1 MNYIEKEEEKEI
13 DFFNDN
19 ENSDEKFKLLRN
31 GEESLINEK
40 DDKDNSN
47 DLIDFLYNKK
57 LNNSLNSK
65 TTIYLNNSRD
75 EDFNISFFP
84 KNNNE
89 ENNNFKNKK
98 LSKESIEILNNF
110 ISKELLITSQDKLE
124 NKLNNKIYNDIKEI
138 RNNLISLDN
147 EMFSFFRKPFMRKNE
162 SKVGIINEEEK
173 NKYNEKKEII
183 NFISNNIKNCV

>member
-110 ISKELLITSQDKLE
+110 ISKELLITSKDKLE

-138 RNNLISLDN
+138 RNNLISLEN

>member
-19 ENSDEKFKLLRN
+19 ENSDEKYKLLRN

-98 LSKESIEILNNF
+98 FSKESIEILNNF

-147 EMFSFFRKPFMRKNE
+147 EMFIFFRKPFMRKNE
-162 SKVGIINEEEK
+162 SKVGIVNEEEK

>member
-19 ENSDEKFKLLRN
+19 ENSDEKYKLLRN

-98 LSKESIEILNNF
+98 FSKESIEILNNF
-110 ISKELLITSQDKLE
+110 ILKELLITSQDKLE

-147 EMFSFFRKPFMRKNE
+147 EMFIFFRKPFMRKNE
-162 SKVGIINEEEK
+162 SKVGIVNEEEK

>member
-19 ENSDEKFKLLRN
+19 ENSDEKYKLLRN

-40 DDKDNSN
+40 DNKDNSN

-98 LSKESIEILNNF
+98 FSKESIEILNNF

-162 SKVGIINEEEK
+162 SKVGIVNEEEK

>member
-19 ENSDEKFKLLRN
+19 ENSDEKYKLLRN

-98 LSKESIEILNNF
+98 FSKESIEILNNF
-110 ISKELLITSQDKLE
+110 ILKELLITSQDKLE

-162 SKVGIINEEEK
+162 SKVGIVNEEEK

>member
-19 ENSDEKFKLLRN
+19 ENSDEKYKLLRN

-98 LSKESIEILNNF
+98 FSKESIEILNNF

-162 SKVGIINEEEK
+162 SKVGIVNEEEK